1 MKMSQANRKAPVKTG
16 GTTDEPS
23 REPGAAQRG
32 WDTRQQWGEGK
43 TKLKAEA
50 RARLSRA
57 EVLRGA
63 ESYPG
68 ALWRLS
74 MGESP

>member
-1 MKMSQANRKAPVKTG
+1 MKEYKERGRRGKRKMSQANRKAPVKTG

-57 EVLRGA
+57 HA
-63 ESYPG
+63 PC
-68 ALWRLS
+68 
-74 MGESP
+74 